1 MALVCPACGNA
12 QVFLVKTAQAHV
24 VRLHGSRVDVIE
36 ETRPSVTETLCG
48 ECDAE
53 VDLAACED
61 PQRRELLLT
70 IGAD

>member
-1 MALVCPACGNA
+1 MALVCPTCGNA

-24 VRLHGSRVDVIE
+24 VRVHGSRVDVIE

-53 VDLAACED
+53 VDLSSGDQATR
-61 PQRRELLLT
+61 QELLLT
-70 IGAD
+70 IGAR

>member
-12 QVFLVKTAQAHV
+12 QVFLVKTTQAHV
-24 VRLHGSRVDVIE
+24 VKLHGSRVDVLE
-36 ETRPSVTETLCG
+36 ETRPSVVETLCG

-53 VDLAACED
+53 VDLAACDEGT
-61 PQRRELLLT
+61 RRELLLT